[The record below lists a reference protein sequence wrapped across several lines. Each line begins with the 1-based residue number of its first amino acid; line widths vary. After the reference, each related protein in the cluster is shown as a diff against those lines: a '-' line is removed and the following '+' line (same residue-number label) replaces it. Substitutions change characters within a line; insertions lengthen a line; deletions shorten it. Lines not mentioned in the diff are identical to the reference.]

1 MKKLLLV
8 IISAFLFT
16 SCSQISGGFE
26 EDTKPM
32 PREPEASETAATTPD
47 EPLTV
52 EALVDS
58 MTLEEQV
65 GQMFFARCPDAEE
78 AWREAVEECKVGGFI
93 LFARDFNGLTPDE
106 VKDNIRA
113 YQMAS
118 TYPLLIG
125 IDEEGGTVVRASKYQ
140 QHRYEK
146 FPSPQEV
153 YAAGGLEAVRQDVL
167 DKSEFLRSYGVN
179 INLAPVADVTENPE
193 DYIYDRTLGKNAAET
208 AEYISAAVKAYNEKN
223 FGCTLKHF
231 PGYGSNV
238 DTHTG
243 IALDSRS
250 YEEFKE
256 GDFLPFKA
264 GIEAGAN
271 AVMVNHN
278 IIQCLD
284 EKYPASLSPAVHK
297 ALREELG
304 FDGVV
309 MTDDLDMDAIAKYT
323 YGENARVLAVIAGN
337 DMLIDSSYKEGI
349 EAVIAAVND
358 GKISKE
364 QIRESALRVLKLK
377 EQLGLL

>member
-1 MKKLLLV
+1 MKKLLPV
-8 IISAFLFT
+8 IILTLLLT
-16 SCSQISGGFE
+16 SCAPASASAD
-26 EDTKPM
+26 EDKTPA
-32 PREPEASETAATTPD
+32 PDETETSDASVTTPA

-52 EALVDS
+52 EALADS

-65 GQMFFARCPDAEE
+65 GQMFFARCPDTEE
-78 AWREAVEECKVGGFI
+78 AWREAVGECKVGGFI
-93 LFARDFNGLTPDE
+93 LFARDFNGMTPDE
-106 VKDNIRA
+106 VKENIRA
-113 YQMAS
+113 YQAAS
-118 TYPLLIG
+118 GVPLLIG
-125 IDEEGGTVVRASKYQ
+125 ADEEGGTVVRASKYQ

-167 DKSEFLRSYGVN
+167 GKSEFLRSYGIN

-193 DYIYDRTLGKNAAET
+193 DYIYDRTLGKNAEET
-208 AEYISAAVKAYNEKN
+208 AEYISAAVKAYKEAN

-250 YEEFKE
+250 YEEFQN

-284 EKYPASLSPAVHK
+284 ERYPASLSPAVHK
-297 ALREELG
+297 VLREELG
-304 FDGVV
+304 FSGVI

-337 DMLIDSSYKEGI
+337 DMLIDSSYKDGI

-358 GKISKE
+358 GRISKE
-364 QIRESALRVLKLK
+364 QIRESAIRVLKLK
-377 EQLGLL
+377 ELLGLL